1 MNEKWELVAIVEG
14 ELQGE
19 LIRGLLE
26 AHDIEVYLAQEG
38 AAKVYGLN
46 IGSMSEVNIYVR
58 SRDLAAAK
66 AVYQDYETGKLRNT
80 LPNNFSEEE
89 E

>member
-1 MNEKWELVAIVEG
+1 MKEKWELVAIVEG

-19 LIRGLLE
+19 IIRGLLE
-26 AHDIEVYLAQEG
+26 AQDIEVHLAQEG

-58 SRDLAAAK
+58 SSNLDAAK
-66 AVYQDYETGKLRNT
+66 AVYQEYETGMLRNS
-80 LPNNFSEEE
+80 LPNHFSEPEE
-89 E
+89 